1 MAVEKRGECVAV
13 ASRNIEEPGCQDSE
27 YRARLRE
34 LHPYV
39 VAKAEKKNY

>member
-13 ASRNIEEPGCQDSE
+13 ASRNLGVKIQNIGPH
-27 YRARLRE
+27 LRE

-39 VAKAEKKNY
+39 VPKAEKKND